1 MLLSSLKCYFK
12 REGMSSND
20 VIIEHLKL
28 NKVAYFGTKG
38 VKIQS
43 LDLRAMRIKHLDC
56 IPLSTE
62 DWIRR
67 NRFILQE
74 HKTCF
79 EAWKDSTNGC

>member
-1 MLLSSLKCYFK
+1 
-12 REGMSSND
+12 MSSND

-43 LDLRAMRIKHLDC
+43 LDLRAMRLKHLDC

-62 DWIRR
+62 D
-67 NRFILQE
+67 
-74 HKTCF
+74 
-79 EAWKDSTNGC
+79 